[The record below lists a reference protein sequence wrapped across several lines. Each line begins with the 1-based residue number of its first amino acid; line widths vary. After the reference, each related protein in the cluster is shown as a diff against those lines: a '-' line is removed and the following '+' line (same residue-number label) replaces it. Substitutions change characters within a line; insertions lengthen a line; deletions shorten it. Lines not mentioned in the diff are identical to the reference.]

1 MTLRHIIW
9 RLREEFHPEKHPYDI
24 LTGCETSGMIHYRR
38 LGAEATD
45 YQPVDPDVFRA
56 TMAHVIEHINDHV
69 IERTTDHIDRDGN
82 GRATEDVAEFTFVDL
97 GCGKGRALLLAEEYE
112 FKKIVGVDFSARL
125 ARIAERNAAQ
135 TGSSRI
141 SVLHGDAREF
151 DFPAGPLVVFL
162 YNPFSA
168 RITRS
173 IMQRLAFHPD
183 TFYIAYVNPL
193 HADAISS
200 LPGAEIVAKDDW
212 CAIWRFGAGSQTD
225 RAESSAIQTA
235 TGAWRNE

>member
-9 RLREEFHPEKHPYDI
+9 RLREEFYPEKHPYDV
-24 LTGCETSGMIHYRR
+24 LTGCDTSGMIHYRR

-56 TMAHVIEHINDHV
+56 TMAHVIESIRKLAD
-69 IERTTDHIDRDGN
+69 
-82 GRATEDVAEFTFVDL
+82 ADVAEFTFVDL
-97 GCGKGRALLLAEEYE
+97 GCGKGRALLLAGEYE
-112 FKKIVGVDFSARL
+112 FKKIVGVDFSAHL
-125 ARIAERNAAQ
+125 ARIAARNAAKA
-135 TGSSRI
+135 GSARI
-141 SVLHGDAREF
+141 NVVHGDVRDF

-173 IMQRLAFHPD
+173 VMQRLISQSD
-183 TFYIAYVNPL
+183 TVYIAYVNPL

-212 CAIWRFGAGSQTD
+212 CTIWRFGAVSQTC
-225 RAESSAIQTA
+225 AESGAITTA
-235 TGAWRNE
+235 TGALR

>member
-9 RLREEFHPEKHPYDI
+9 RLREEFYPEKHPYDV
-24 LTGCETSGMIHYRR
+24 LTGCDTSGMIHWRR
-38 LGAEATD
+38 LGAEGTD

-56 TMAHVIEHINDHV
+56 TMAHVIDDIELTNDHINQDS
-69 IERTTDHIDRDGN
+69 N
-82 GRATEDVAEFTFVDL
+82 GRAAEGVAEFTLVDL
-97 GCGKGRALLLAEEYE
+97 GCGKGRALLLAEEYD
-112 FKKIVGVDFSARL
+112 FKKIIGVDFSARL
-125 ARIAERNAAQ
+125 ARIASRNAAKV
-135 TGSSRI
+135 GSSRI
-141 SVLHGDAREF
+141 SAVHGDVREF

-173 IMQRLAFHPD
+173 VMQRLISHPD
-183 TFYIAYVNPL
+183 TFYVAYVNPL

-212 CAIWRFGAGSQTD
+212 CAIWIFRRDARADGVAAGATQ
-225 RAESSAIQTA
+225 SAN
-235 TGAWRNE
+235 GALR

>member
-9 RLREEFHPEKHPYDI
+9 RLREEFYPEKHPYDV
-24 LTGCETSGMIHYRR
+24 LTGCDTSGMIHHRR

-56 TMAHVIEHINDHV
+56 TMAHVIEQIPRTNDHINQH
-69 IERTTDHIDRDGN
+69 GN
-82 GRATEDVAEFTFVDL
+82 GRAKEDVAAFTFVDL
-97 GCGKGRALLLAEEYE
+97 GCGKGRALLLAEEYD
-112 FKKIVGVDFSARL
+112 FKKIVGVDFAGNL
-125 ARIAERNAAQ
+125 ARIAVRNAAKV
-135 TGSSRI
+135 GSSRI
-141 SVLHGDAREF
+141 SVVHGDVREF

-173 IMQRLAFHPD
+173 VMQRLISHPD
-183 TFYIAYVNPL
+183 TVYIAYVNPL

-212 CAIWRFGAGSQTD
+212 CTIWRFGAGSQMD
-225 RAESSAIQTA
+225 RAESGAIQIA
-235 TGAWRNE
+235 NGALR